1 MKKQLELSVFVF
13 LAIFLVVGAVA
24 AAADS
29 AWKAKYNTSAPD
41 CKYGGEF
48 KSIEAVDQYTVK
60 FTLCAP
66 DPAFLSKVAFVAF
79 SIQSSAYLEKTGGG
93 GADLLSKPIGTGP
106 YMLKEWVRGDHL
118 TFVPNPNYWGE
129 KPKNSQVIFRW
140 NKEAAARLLEL
151 QAGTVDAIANPSP
164 DDFEKIQANPKLK
177 LMPVAPLN
185 VLYLGMNNTIKPFDN
200 EKVRQAVAMAIDKKR
215 LITNF
220 YPSGSMVAEQFMP
233 PALVPGYSKDYKW
246 YPTDTAAAKKLLAEA
261 GYPDGFETTLSYR
274 DVVRNYL
281 PLPGKVAQ
289 DIQSQLAAIG
299 IKVKINVLESGK
311 FLASVAA
318 GEQPLYFN
326 GWRADYPDAT
336 NFVDFHFT
344 GASKNFGTPFPDL
357 VDAIRKAAQVADPT
371 ERDKLY
377 VKVNELIKQH
387 VPMVPLAHG
396 GAANAF
402 KATVQGAHTR
412 VVGALMFS
420 ELSTAGQDKIV
431 WMQNAEPIS
440 LYLNDETDGET
451 NTAGEQIF
459 KSLLQYKL
467 TSAEVEGALAEKYSV
482 NKDLT
487 EWTFNLRKGVK
498 FSDGTPFDANDVVLT
513 YVVAWDAKHPLHKGN
528 SGAFEYFGG
537 FFGKL
542 LNAPEKK

>member
-1 MKKQLELSVFVF
+1 MKKPLGLSVLVF
-13 LAIFLVVGAVA
+13 LSIFFVVCTVA
-24 AAADS
+24 SAADP

-60 FTLCAP
+60 FTLCTP

-106 YMLKEWVRGDHL
+106 YMIKEWVRGDHM
-118 TFVPNPNYWGE
+118 TFVPNPNYYGE

-164 DDFEKIQANPKLK
+164 DDFDKIQANPKLK

-233 PALVPGYSKDYKW
+233 PALVPGFSKGYTW
-246 YPTDTAAAKKLLAEA
+246 HPTDTAAAKKLLAEA

-299 IKVKINVLESGK
+299 IKVKISVLESGK

-357 VDAIRKAAQVADPT
+357 VDAIRKAAQVADPA

-396 GAANAF
+396 GSANAF
-402 KATVQGAHTR
+402 KATAQGAHSR
-412 VVGALMFS
+412 VVGSLMFS
-420 ELSTAGQDKIV
+420 ELSIPGQDKIV
-431 WMQNAEPIS
+431 WIQNAEPIS

-451 NTAGEQIF
+451 NAAGEQIF

-513 YVVAWDAKHPLHKGN
+513 YVVAWDANHPLHKGN
-528 SGAFEYFGG
+528 TGAFEYFRG
-537 FFGKL
+537 FFGNL

>member
-1 MKKQLELSVFVF
+1 
-13 LAIFLVVGAVA
+13 
-24 AAADS
+24 
-29 AWKAKYNTSAPD
+29 
-41 CKYGGEF
+41 
-48 KSIEAVDQYTVK
+48 
-60 FTLCAP
+60 
-66 DPAFLSKVAFVAF
+66 
-79 SIQSSAYLEKTGGG
+79 
-93 GADLLSKPIGTGP
+93 
-106 YMLKEWVRGDHL
+106 MLKEWVRGDHL
-118 TFVPNPNYWGE
+118 TFVPNPNYYGE

-164 DDFEKIQANPKLK
+164 DDFDKIQANPKLK

-233 PALVPGYSKDYKW
+233 PALVPGYSKGYTW

-299 IKVKINVLESGK
+299 IKVKISVLESGK

-357 VDAIRKAAQVADPT
+357 VDAIRKAAQVADPA

-396 GAANAF
+396 GSANAF
-402 KATVQGAHTR
+402 KATAQGAHSR
-412 VVGALMFS
+412 VVGSLMFS
-420 ELSTAGQDKIV
+420 ELSIPGQDKIV
-431 WMQNAEPIS
+431 WIQNAEPIS

-451 NTAGEQIF
+451 NAAGEQIF

-467 TSAEVEGALAEKYSV
+467 TSAEVEGALAETYSV
-482 NKDLT
+482 NKELT

-528 SGAFEYFGG
+528 TGAFEYFRG

>member
-1 MKKQLELSVFVF
+1 MKKHLGWSVFVF
-13 LAIFLVVGAVA
+13 LATFLVAGAVA
-24 AAADS
+24 SAADP
-29 AWKAKYNTSAPD
+29 AWKAKYNTSAPG
-41 CKYGGEF
+41 CTYGGEF
-48 KSIEAVDQYTVK
+48 KSIEALDQYTVK
-60 FTLCAP
+60 FTLCTP

-79 SIQSSAYLEKTGGG
+79 SIQSAAYLEKTGGG

-106 YMLKEWVRGDHL
+106 YMVKEWVRGDHL
-118 TFVPNPNYWGE
+118 TFVPNPYYWGE

-164 DDFEKIQANPKLK
+164 DDFDKIQANPKLK

-344 GASKNFGTPFPDL
+344 GASKNFGTPYPDL
-357 VDAIRKAAQVADPT
+357 VDAIRKAAQVADPA
-371 ERDKLY
+371 ERDKMY

-396 GAANAF
+396 GSGLGF
-402 KATVQGAHTR
+402 KAAVQGAHTR
-412 VVGALMFS
+412 VVGSPVFS
-420 ELSTAGQDKIV
+420 ELSIPGQDKIV
-431 WMQNAEPIS
+431 WLQNAEPIS

-451 NTAGEQIF
+451 NAAGEQIF

-537 FFGKL
+537 FFGKM